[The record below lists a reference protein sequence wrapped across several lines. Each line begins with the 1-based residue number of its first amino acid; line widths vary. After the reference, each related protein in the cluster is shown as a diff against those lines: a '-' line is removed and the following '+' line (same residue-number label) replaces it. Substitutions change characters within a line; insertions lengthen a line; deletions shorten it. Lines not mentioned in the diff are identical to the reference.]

1 MRFLRTLSLGAA
13 ALALCC
19 LSLPASALDGADE
32 DATPRW
38 KTTVKIG
45 AFLPSQGVMR
55 NLTTSAWH
63 FVGVDVDPGFRYKP
77 ANGVVSLAAEVAFRD
92 VKDGTYF
99 TAPFLL
105 KAAWDLPTSG
115 DKSTLY
121 WGVGVGSYISNTA
134 YRAMVVKPGLQLLI
148 GAKLGPN
155 GRLEGAYDYVG
166 RYTDRAGNGISQNG
180 FKVSL
185 GVRL

>member
-19 LSLPASALDGADE
+19 LSLPASALEGAGE
-32 DATPRW
+32 AVTPRW
-38 KTTVKIG
+38 KTTVKVG

-92 VKDGTYF
+92 VEDGAYF
-99 TAPFLL
+99 TAPFLV